1 MRTGINSIKIQNQI
15 ISKMKQNII
24 KQIPTQPGVYF
35 FKNEAGEI
43 IYIGKAKQLRN
54 RVRSYFQQSKHQ
66 SAKNI
71 SMIKRIADVEWLV
84 VRSEVEAFLTE
95 ANLIKKHQPHYNVSL
110 KDDKSF
116 PYIRI
121 TKEPFPRVFIT
132 RVIVRDGSKYYGPYT
147 DVLHLRRSL
156 KAVHK
161 IFPVRSCD
169 YFINDE
175 SIKAKKVSLCLDYHI
190 KKCQGPCEGMVSEA
204 DYNEMIQQV
213 IQFLHGRTKETE
225 TYIQNQMERASKE
238 TRFEDAGMYR
248 DQLHAIGRFKDRQRK
263 VSADFENRD
272 VFALAKEEDYGIAV
286 IVRIRNGRIA
296 SREKISLRNL
306 DDSEAIMME
315 TIVTRFYLET
325 DFIPKE
331 ITLPVGPE
339 NQDQLVAWLKAKRHG
354 AIHLTVPQKGEKA
367 KEVRL
372 AFQNA
377 KLLLGE
383 WMINRKKRR
392 ELVPKMVNQL
402 QDDLQMKVPP
412 RRIEAFDISHLG
424 GTNTVASMVC
434 FVDGKPRKSEYRKYK
449 VKTVDGID
457 DFASMRE
464 IVFRRYKRVKEEGA
478 GLPDLIL
485 IDGGK
490 GQLSMAVSALRELGL
505 DYLPIIG
512 LAKRLEEVFVPGQS
526 EAQSIHKQSPGLILL
541 RRIRDEAHRFA
552 ITYQKQKRTD
562 SVTKSIFHALPG
574 MGEKRVKKLLS
585 EYKDVKTIAKL
596 KPEQIKERLRFPKL
610 IAEAI
615 IELAKNKG

>member
-1 MRTGINSIKIQNQI
+1 MDNK
-15 ISKMKQNII
+15 I
-24 KQIPTQPGVYF
+24 KQIPTKPGVYF
-35 FKNEAGEI
+35 FKNEDETI
-43 IYIGKAKQLRN
+43 IYIGKAKNLRN
-54 RVRSYFQQSKHQ
+54 RVRSYFQQRKHQ

-71 SMIKRIADVEWLV
+71 SMIKRITDVEWLV
-84 VRSEVEAFLTE
+84 VRSEVEALLTE

-121 TKEPFPRVFIT
+121 TKEPYPRVFIT
-132 RVIVRDGSKYYGPYT
+132 RNIIRDGSKYFGPYT
-147 DVLHLRRSL
+147 DVMHLRRSL

-169 YFINDE
+169 YLINNE

-190 KKCQGPCEGMVSEA
+190 KKCQGPCEGVVSEKSYA
-204 DYNEMIQQV
+204 DMIKHV
-213 IQFLHGRTKETE
+213 IQFLQGRTKETE
-225 TYIQNQMERASKE
+225 VFIKNQMELASSE
-238 TRFEDAGMYR
+238 MRFEDAGMYR

-263 VSADFENRD
+263 VTADFEDRD
-272 VFALAKEEDYGIAV
+272 VIALAKEEDYGIAV
-286 IVRIRNGRIA
+286 IVRIRNGRIT
-296 SREKISLRNL
+296 SREKLSLRNL
-306 DDSEAIMME
+306 DESDAKIME
-315 TIVTRFYLET
+315 TIVSRFYLET

-331 ITLPVGPE
+331 VSLPVAPE
-339 NQDQLVAWLKAKRHG
+339 NQDELVSWLKEKRNG
-354 AIHLTVPQKGEKA
+354 AIHLSVPKKGEKA

-392 ELVPKMVNQL
+392 ELVPKMISQL

-434 FVDGKPRKSEYRKYK
+434 FMDGKPRKSEYRKFK

-464 IVFRRYKRVKEEGA
+464 VVFRRYKRVKEEGI

-490 GQLSMAVSALRELGL
+490 GQLSLAVSALRELGL

-562 SVTKSIFHALPG
+562 SVTKSIFHELPG
-574 MGEKRVKKLLS
+574 MGEKRVQKLLS
-585 EYKDVKTIAKL
+585 EYKSIKKISEL
-596 KPEQIKERLRFPKL
+596 KPEQIQNALGFPDL
-610 IAEAI
+610 IAQSI
-615 IELAKNKG
+615 IELAKDSVSS

>member
-1 MRTGINSIKIQNQI
+1 MDNK
-15 ISKMKQNII
+15 I
-24 KQIPTQPGVYF
+24 KQIPTKPGVYF
-35 FKNEAGEI
+35 FKNEDETI
-43 IYIGKAKQLRN
+43 IYIGKAKNLRN
-54 RVRSYFQQSKHQ
+54 RVRSYFQQRKHQ

-71 SMIKRIADVEWLV
+71 SMIKRITDVEWLV
-84 VRSEVEAFLTE
+84 VRSEVEALLTE

-121 TKEPFPRVFIT
+121 TKEPYPRVFIT
-132 RVIVRDGSKYYGPYT
+132 RNIIRDGSKYFGPYT
-147 DVLHLRRSL
+147 DVMHLRRSL

-169 YFINDE
+169 YLINNE

-190 KKCQGPCEGMVSEA
+190 KKCQGPCEGVVSEKSYA
-204 DYNEMIQQV
+204 DMIKHV
-213 IQFLHGRTKETE
+213 IQFLQGRTKETE
-225 TYIQNQMERASKE
+225 VFIKNHMELASSE
-238 TRFEDAGMYR
+238 MRFEDAGMYR

-263 VSADFENRD
+263 VTADFEDRD
-272 VFALAKEEDYGIAV
+272 VIALAKEEDYGIAV
-286 IVRIRNGRIA
+286 IVRIRNGRIT
-296 SREKISLRNL
+296 SREKLSLRNL
-306 DDSEAIMME
+306 DESDAKIME
-315 TIVTRFYLET
+315 TIVSRFYLET

-331 ITLPVGPE
+331 VSLPVAPE
-339 NQDQLVAWLKAKRHG
+339 NQDELVSWLKEKRNG
-354 AIHLTVPQKGEKA
+354 AIHLSVPKKGEKA

-392 ELVPKMVNQL
+392 ELVPKMISQL

-434 FVDGKPRKSEYRKYK
+434 FMDGKPRKSEYRKFK

-464 IVFRRYKRVKEEGA
+464 VVFRRYKRVKEEGI

-562 SVTKSIFHALPG
+562 SVTKSIFHKLPG
-574 MGEKRVKKLLS
+574 MGEKRVQKLLS
-585 EYKDVKTIAKL
+585 EYKSIKNISEL
-596 KPEQIKERLRFPKL
+596 KPEQIQNALGFPDL
-610 IAEAI
+610 IAQSI
-615 IELAKNKG
+615 IELAKDSVSS

>member
-1 MRTGINSIKIQNQI
+1 MDNK
-15 ISKMKQNII
+15 I
-24 KQIPTQPGVYF
+24 KQIPTKPGVYF
-35 FKNEAGEI
+35 FKNEDDTI
-43 IYIGKAKQLRN
+43 IYIGKAKNLRN
-54 RVRSYFQQSKHQ
+54 RVRSYFQQRKHQ

-71 SMIKRIADVEWLV
+71 SMIKRITDVEWLV
-84 VRSEVEAFLTE
+84 VRSEVEALLTE

-121 TKEPFPRVFIT
+121 TKEPYPRVFIT
-132 RVIVRDGSKYYGPYT
+132 RNIIRDGSKYFGPYT
-147 DVLHLRRSL
+147 DVMHLRRSL

-169 YFINDE
+169 YLINNE

-190 KKCQGPCEGMVSEA
+190 KKCQGPCEGVVSEKSYA
-204 DYNEMIQQV
+204 DMIKHV
-213 IQFLHGRTKETE
+213 IQFLQGRTKETE
-225 TYIQNQMERASKE
+225 VFIKNHMELASSE
-238 TRFEDAGMYR
+238 MRFEDAGMYR

-263 VSADFENRD
+263 VTADFEDRD
-272 VFALAKEEDYGIAV
+272 VIALAKEEDYGIAV
-286 IVRIRNGRIA
+286 IVRIRNGRIT
-296 SREKISLRNL
+296 SREKLSLRNL
-306 DDSEAIMME
+306 DESDAKIME
-315 TIVTRFYLET
+315 TIVSRFYLET

-331 ITLPVGPE
+331 VSLPVAPE
-339 NQDQLVAWLKAKRHG
+339 NQDELISWLKEKRNG
-354 AIHLTVPQKGEKA
+354 AIHLSVPKKGEKA

-392 ELVPKMVNQL
+392 ELVPKMISQL

-434 FVDGKPRKSEYRKYK
+434 FMDGKPRKSEYRKFK

-464 IVFRRYKRVKEEGA
+464 VVFRRYKRVKEEGI

-562 SVTKSIFHALPG
+562 SVTKSIFHELPG
-574 MGEKRVKKLLS
+574 MGEKRVQKLLS
-585 EYKDVKTIAKL
+585 EYKSIKKISEL
-596 KPEQIKERLRFPKL
+596 KPEQIQNALGFPDL
-610 IAEAI
+610 IAQSI
-615 IELAKNKG
+615 IELAKDSVSS